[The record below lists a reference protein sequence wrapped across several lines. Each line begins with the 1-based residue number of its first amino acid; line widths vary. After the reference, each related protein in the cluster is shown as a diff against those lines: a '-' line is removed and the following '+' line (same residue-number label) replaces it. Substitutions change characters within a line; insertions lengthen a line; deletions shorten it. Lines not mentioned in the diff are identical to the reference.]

1 LLIPY
6 TGSVNYQFRIL
17 EGTKVAKLQS
27 CKVAKQKGFSTEN
40 PGRFRAIKSNTMKN
54 HL

>member
-27 CKVAKQKGFSTEN
+27 CKVAKTKRVLLWEPWALSCY
-40 PGRFRAIKSNTMKN
+40 
-54 HL
+54 